1 MGGSSRGAYGA
12 IDEEAQLF
20 IFEQPHF
27 EHAARARGKRPPDS
41 VHPIVSLVLSVNS
54 KFPAQALLRSFIRYC
69 RCREEQRMSAASE
82 ESPAKDP
89 LDALYALSRRP
100 TERAEQPRLAAVSE
114 PPIARV
120 PRPEMPRPMTSL
132 SERLENAVAA
142 SVAVPMSVPM
152 RRPFDPEVVPEPVDF
167 RSEGRRRALIASVIG
182 VGAAVAVASVVA
194 LLFVNIFPKDRDPDQ
209 SFAAAVQPA
218 ASQARP
224 ANDTAKA
231 PLSQVRVPV
240 VASDGG
246 QNLNHEQSERLLQQF
261 VQWRQKAASTD
272 KQ

>member
-1 MGGSSRGAYGA
+1 
-12 IDEEAQLF
+12 
-20 IFEQPHF
+20 
-27 EHAARARGKRPPDS
+27 
-41 VHPIVSLVLSVNS
+41 
-54 KFPAQALLRSFIRYC
+54 
-69 RCREEQRMSAASE
+69 MSAASE
-82 ESPAKDP
+82 ESPSKDP

-114 PPIARV
+114 PAVARV

-142 SVAVPMSVPM
+142 SVAVPM
-152 RRPFDPEVVPEPVDF
+152 RRPFEPEVVPEPVDF
-167 RSEGRRRALIASVIG
+167 KREGRRRALIASVIG

-231 PLSQVRVPV
+231 PLSQVRAPV
-240 VASDGG
+240 VASDSG

>member
-1 MGGSSRGAYGA
+1 
-12 IDEEAQLF
+12 
-20 IFEQPHF
+20 
-27 EHAARARGKRPPDS
+27 
-41 VHPIVSLVLSVNS
+41 
-54 KFPAQALLRSFIRYC
+54 
-69 RCREEQRMSAASE
+69 MSAASE
-82 ESPAKDP
+82 ESPSKDP

-114 PPIARV
+114 PPVARV

-142 SVAVPMSVPM
+142 SVAVPM
-152 RRPFDPEVVPEPVDF
+152 RRPFEPEVVPEPVDF
-167 RSEGRRRALIASVIG
+167 KREGRRRALIASVIG

-231 PLSQVRVPV
+231 PPSQVRAPV
-240 VASDGG
+240 VASDSG

>member
-1 MGGSSRGAYGA
+1 
-12 IDEEAQLF
+12 
-20 IFEQPHF
+20 
-27 EHAARARGKRPPDS
+27 
-41 VHPIVSLVLSVNS
+41 
-54 KFPAQALLRSFIRYC
+54 
-69 RCREEQRMSAASE
+69 MSAASE
-82 ESPAKDP
+82 ESPSKDP

-100 TERAEQPRLAAVSE
+100 TERAEPPRLAAVSE
-114 PPIARV
+114 PPVARV
-120 PRPEMPRPMTSL
+120 PRPMTSL

-142 SVAVPMSVPM
+142 SVAVPM
-152 RRPFDPEVVPEPVDF
+152 RRPFEPEVVPEPVDF
-167 RSEGRRRALIASVIG
+167 KREGRRRALIASVIG

-231 PLSQVRVPV
+231 PLSQVRAPV
-240 VASDGG
+240 VASDSG

>member
-1 MGGSSRGAYGA
+1 
-12 IDEEAQLF
+12 
-20 IFEQPHF
+20 
-27 EHAARARGKRPPDS
+27 
-41 VHPIVSLVLSVNS
+41 
-54 KFPAQALLRSFIRYC
+54 
-69 RCREEQRMSAASE
+69 MSAASE

-100 TERAEQPRLAAVSE
+100 TERAEPPRLAAVSDA
-114 PPIARV
+114 PPFQRV
-120 PRPEMPRPMTSL
+120 PRPEPSRSAGSL

-142 SVAVPMSVPM
+142 SVAVAPI
-152 RRPFDPEVVPEPVDF
+152 RRSFEPAIVPEPIDF
-167 RSEGRRRALIASVIG
+167 KSEGRRRALIASVIG

-209 SFAAAVQPA
+209 SIAAAVPPA
-218 ASQARP
+218 AAQARQ
-224 ANDTAKA
+224 ANDTSRA
-231 PLSQVRVPV
+231 PLSQVRAPV

>member
-1 MGGSSRGAYGA
+1 
-12 IDEEAQLF
+12 
-20 IFEQPHF
+20 
-27 EHAARARGKRPPDS
+27 
-41 VHPIVSLVLSVNS
+41 
-54 KFPAQALLRSFIRYC
+54 
-69 RCREEQRMSAASE
+69 
-82 ESPAKDP
+82 
-89 LDALYALSRRP
+89 
-100 TERAEQPRLAAVSE
+100 
-114 PPIARV
+114 
-120 PRPEMPRPMTSL
+120 
-132 SERLENAVAA
+132 
-142 SVAVPMSVPM
+142 M

>member
-1 MGGSSRGAYGA
+1 
-12 IDEEAQLF
+12 
-20 IFEQPHF
+20 
-27 EHAARARGKRPPDS
+27 
-41 VHPIVSLVLSVNS
+41 
-54 KFPAQALLRSFIRYC
+54 
-69 RCREEQRMSAASE
+69 MSAASE
-82 ESPAKDP
+82 ESPSKDP

-114 PPIARV
+114 PPVARV

-142 SVAVPMSVPM
+142 SVAVPM
-152 RRPFDPEVVPEPVDF
+152 RRPFEPEVVPEPVDF
-167 RSEGRRRALIASVIG
+167 KREGRRRALIASVIG

-231 PLSQVRVPV
+231 PLSQVRAPV
-240 VASDGG
+240 VASDSG

>member
-1 MGGSSRGAYGA
+1 
-12 IDEEAQLF
+12 
-20 IFEQPHF
+20 
-27 EHAARARGKRPPDS
+27 
-41 VHPIVSLVLSVNS
+41 
-54 KFPAQALLRSFIRYC
+54 
-69 RCREEQRMSAASE
+69 MSAANE
-82 ESPAKDP
+82 ESPSKDP

-100 TERAEQPRLAAVSE
+100 TERAEPPRLAAVSE

-120 PRPEMPRPMTSL
+120 PRPETLRPMTSL

-142 SVAVPMSVPM
+142 SVAVPMSVPV
-152 RRPFDPEVVPEPVDF
+152 RRPFEPEVVPEPVDF
-167 RSEGRRRALIASVIG
+167 KSEGRRRALIASVIG

-209 SFAAAVQPA
+209 SFAAAVPA
-218 ASQARP
+218 AQARP

-231 PLSQVRVPV
+231 PLSQVRAPV
-240 VASDGG
+240 VASDSG

-272 KQ
+272 KP

>member
-1 MGGSSRGAYGA
+1 MRSMRRLSSSYLSNLISSMPR
-12 IDEEAQLF
+12 ER
-20 IFEQPHF
+20 
-27 EHAARARGKRPPDS
+27 AANGRPNS
-41 VHPIVSLVLSVNS
+41 AHPIVSVVLSVNS

-82 ESPAKDP
+82 KSPAKDP

-142 SVAVPMSVPM
+142 SVAVPIAPPV
-152 RRPFDPEVVPEPVDF
+152 RPRGRARAGRFQE
-167 RSEGRRRALIASVIG
+167 RGRRRALIASVIG

-240 VASDGG
+240 VGK
-246 QNLNHEQSERLLQQF
+246 R
-261 VQWRQKAASTD
+261 WRPEPQPRAVRTAAAAIRAMATEGRFNRQT
-272 KQ
+272 KVRCPGATTMC